1 MCMFH
6 LSDLLS
12 TTRYLNRPLAT
23 RLEAPIRKPSIDEAT
38 RQMLDRKL
46 GERPDK
52 SELVQ
57 RNILKGPLGNHIYE
71 QAIHAK
77 HHR

>member
-6 LSDLLS
+6 LSDLSS
-12 TTRYLNRPLAT
+12 TARHSHRPLAT
-23 RLEAPIRKPSIDEAT
+23 RPEAPIRKPSIDEAT

-57 RNILKGPLGNHIYE
+57 RNILKGPSGSQTYE
-71 QAIHAK
+71 QTIHAK
-77 HHR
+77 YHR